1 MLASEKPF
9 FVRHP
14 QNIVCKIDENVSQID
29 AHSKF
34 LTPKNT
40 GVGWHILSD
49 IAVYADYAVLAYR
62 YVRHNR
68 GVGADSAVPLEN
80 HRTLFIVDCGDCVNG
95 NMAADLDALFNGDT
109 VQGLN
114 VSERPNI
121 SVGCKS
127 QVLWMPHYPSE
138 FGWLAIWNLRHLPDF
153 EAVGIGT

>member
-1 MLASEKPF
+1 LLAAEKPI

-14 QNIVCKIDENVSQID
+14 QNIVCKIRENVSQID

-40 GVGWHILSD
+40 SVSRHILSD
-49 IAVYADYAVLAYR
+49 IAVYADYTVLAYR
-62 YVRHNR
+62 HVRHYC

-80 HRTLFIVDCGDCVNG
+80 HRTLFIVDRGDCVNG
-95 NMAADLDALFNGDT
+95 NVAADLDVLFNGDA

-121 SVGCKS
+121 SVGCK
-127 QVLWMPHYPSE
+127 P
-138 FGWLAIWNLRHLPDF
+138 
-153 EAVGIGT
+153 